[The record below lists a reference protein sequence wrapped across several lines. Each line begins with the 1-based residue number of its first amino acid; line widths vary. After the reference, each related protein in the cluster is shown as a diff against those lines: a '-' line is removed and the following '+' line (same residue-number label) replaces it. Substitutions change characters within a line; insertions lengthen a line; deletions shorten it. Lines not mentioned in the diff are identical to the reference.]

1 MTVKDQPVG
10 ECKNMRY
17 KYSMP
22 ILHSSIY
29 AIAIG
34 LCVFSIL
41 LIQHGKADVPARFF
55 VAFLVVQAL
64 GFVFEWLM
72 IHPDLPLTML
82 WLFGLMTLSLFVSPL
97 AWAFAQDIS
106 SEKLDLRLKRLAPH
120 LLVVIL
126 GVALL
131 LPLFATLFPSSP
143 ITQLRWPGDSGY
155 SIVHITMLL
164 TAGVFLAQSAYYIRL
179 CLSLFDERVEQNK
192 GLFTEVSDLGSN
204 TLRILVVAVIANCAV
219 STLRVLYCWTMDET
233 PLLNIVLAVL
243 QMACLG
249 YVAYAVLRQAFA
261 STADLNSER
270 KAIFANS
277 NTKQKYQ
284 NSGLGRDKHRQI
296 ISQLADLLT
305 AEHIHRDNNI
315 NLSML
320 CERLDES
327 PQDVSQAI
335 NQSEYQ
341 SFYHM
346 IHQHRIAD
354 AQSLLLSRPE
364 LSILNIA
371 YEVGYNSKSTFN
383 NAFKKFASCS
393 PSEYRNHGVGALSSG
408 HLSA

>member
-1 MTVKDQPVG
+1 M
-10 ECKNMRY
+10 
-17 KYSMP
+17 
-22 ILHSSIY
+22 
-29 AIAIG
+29 
-34 LCVFSIL
+34 FSIL

-82 WLFGLMTLSLFVSPL
+82 WLFALMTLSLFVSPL

-126 GVALL
+126 GVAML
-131 LPLFATLFPSSP
+131 LPLFATLFPSSL
-143 ITQLRWPGDSGY
+143 ITQLRWPDESGY

-179 CLSLFDERVEQNK
+179 CLRLFDERVEQNK

-219 STLRVLYCWTMDET
+219 STLRVLYCWAMDET

-249 YVAYAVLRQAFA
+249 YAVLRQAFA
-261 STADLNSER
+261 STADLNNER
-270 KAIFANS
+270 KAVFANS
-277 NTKQKYQ
+277 QTKQKYQ
-284 NSGLGRDKHRQI
+284 RSGLGRDKHRQI
-296 ISQLADLLT
+296 ISHLAELLT
-305 AEHIHRDNNI
+305 SEHIHRDNHI

-320 CERLDES
+320 CTRLDES
-327 PQDVSQAI
+327 PQDASQAI

-364 LSILNIA
+364 LTILNIA

-383 NAFKKFASCS
+383 NAFKKFANCS
-393 PSEYRNHGVGALSSG
+393 PSEYRNRGIGALSSG
-408 HLSA
+408 HFSA